1 MKRLDKVK
9 AFFGGE
15 ESMDAYFF
23 SFLGAILF
31 VVIMFGL
38 WGVKW
43 RETNTNIKTVLGYE
57 YSAETV
63 VYDKCEYAV
72 FEIGESRYIVH
83 KGNCN
88 NPVHAGKTGKED
100 AEK

>member
-15 ESMDAYFF
+15 AYCVT
-23 SFLGAILF
+23 FLGVFLF
-31 VVIMFGL
+31 AVVMFD
-38 WGVKW
+38 VW
-43 RETNTNIKTVLGYE
+43 RGTHMDIKTVFDE
-57 YSAETV
+57 CFAETV

-72 FEIGESRYIVH
+72 FEIGESRCIVH

-88 NPVHAGKTGKED
+88 NPVHAGKTGKEN
-100 AEK
+100 

>member
-15 ESMDAYFF
+15 ESMYAYFF
-23 SFLGAILF
+23 TFLGVFLF
-31 VVIMFGL
+31 AVIMFD
-38 WGVKW
+38 VW
-43 RETNTNIKTVLGYE
+43 RVTHMDIKTVFDE

-88 NPVHAGKTGKED
+88 NPVHAGKTGKEN
-100 AEK
+100 

>member
-9 AFFGGE
+9 AFFNYE
-15 ESMDAYFF
+15 ENVEAYCFTLVGV
-23 SFLGAILF
+23 FLFGAVMLGI
-31 VVIMFGL
+31 
-38 WGVKW
+38 WGAKW
-43 RETNTNIKTVLGYE
+43 KETNTNIKTVFGYE

-72 FEIGESRYIVH
+72 FLLKGEFFIVH

-100 AEK
+100 TEK

>member
-9 AFFGGE
+9 AFFGSE
-15 ESMDAYFF
+15 ESMYAYCFT
-23 SFLGAILF
+23 FLGVLLF
-31 VVIMFGL
+31 VVVMFDG
-38 WGVKW
+38 WIETNIW
-43 RETNTNIKTVLGYE
+43 RETITNIKTVFGYE

-63 VYDKCEYAV
+63 VYDKCEYAA

-88 NPVHAGKTGKED
+88 NPVHAGKTGKEN
-100 AEK
+100 

>member
-15 ESMDAYFF
+15 ESMYAYCFT
-23 SFLGAILF
+23 FLGVFLF
-31 VVIMFGL
+31 AVVMFYE
-38 WGVKW
+38 W
-43 RETNTNIKTVLGYE
+43 RVTHRDIKNVDE

-63 VYDKCEYAV
+63 VYDKCEYAA

-88 NPVHAGKTGKED
+88 NPVHAGKTGKEN
-100 AEK
+100 